1 MVDIMKLAG
10 QHRNSPFT
18 LSHIFAGSSEE
29 RSEGL
34 CAGSWAT
41 GSDTLSHSLSNGRI
55 HQPQG
60 LPSSSR
66 AHHHL
71 SHQIC
76 EWKGIV
82 HQCSSLQPAD
92 FYTQTLIL
100 HLFIICQP
108 CSEALVQLFT
118 LQASVQTIKPGG
130 GRVSS
135 SFRFI
140 FSFSSFLLHVR
151 SSPAC
156 VNRCPVQPS
165 TSLHPQ

>member
-1 MVDIMKLAG
+1 MVDIMELPG

-34 CAGSWAT
+34 CAGGWAT

-76 EWKGIV
+76 E
-82 HQCSSLQPAD
+82 H
-92 FYTQTLIL
+92 T
-100 HLFIICQP
+100 
-108 CSEALVQLFT
+108 
-118 LQASVQTIKPGG
+118 
-130 GRVSS
+130 
-135 SFRFI
+135 
-140 FSFSSFLLHVR
+140 
-151 SSPAC
+151 
-156 VNRCPVQPS
+156 
-165 TSLHPQ
+165 